1 MDKKH
6 ATFRLRLIY
15 KLIVSYAAIAIFTSA
30 AILYSL
36 AGTYSINT
44 TARDLA
50 RNDLVTINIIHK
62 LSESIQAQERN
73 AGKYAILKRVEFK
86 ELFERRAQE
95 FLKNLNE
102 LEQKGTELNLSS
114 LIESYLTYRATVEKI
129 FIEDTED
136 TQSLKDAADG
146 VTTAI
151 NTVYDDHQT
160 LLAAKIESANL
171 KQTETIKWTLILSS
185 TGIILSILIAVIVI
199 YNISSAIKKLK
210 KATLRIATGDF
221 DYDPRIPP
229 GDEIG
234 ELAGDFTRM
243 AAKLKIYERV
253 CLDASPL
260 TRLPG
265 NIAIEDVIN
274 RRLKNGEPFAV
285 CYADLDNFK
294 AYNDRYGYI
303 KASDV
308 IKMTAEVL
316 YNAVRKHSDDNAFV
330 GHIGGDDFIM
340 IVPSDQAQPVCETAI
355 QDFHKRIGKHYS
367 PDDIARGAI
376 EGIDRYGVPRVFP
389 IMTISIAV
397 IICQNGEYTSAVD
410 IGRAAADTKANV
422 KNRVG
427 SNYMI
432 NRGKNIG

>member
-1 MDKKH
+1 MEKKH
-6 ATFRLRLIY
+6 VTFRLRLIY
-15 KLIVSYAAIAIFTSA
+15 KLIISYAAIAIFTSA
-30 AILYSL
+30 AVLYSL

-50 RNDLVTINIIHK
+50 RNDFAIINIIHK

-73 AGKYAILKRVEFK
+73 AGKYAILKRFEFK
-86 ELFERRAQE
+86 DLFERREQE

-102 LEQKGTELNLSS
+102 LQKTGTELNLNS
-114 LIESYLTYRATVEKI
+114 LIESYQTYRAEVEKI
-129 FIEDTED
+129 WTDDAEYS
-136 TQSLKDAADG
+136 QSLKDAADG
-146 VTTAI
+146 VITAI
-151 NTVYDDHQT
+151 NTVYDDHQS
-160 LLAAKIESANL
+160 LLAAKIEFANL

-185 TGIILSILIAVIVI
+185 TGIILSILIAVIFT
-199 YNISSAIKKLK
+199 YNISSAINKLK

-221 DYDPRIPP
+221 DYDPSIPP

-234 ELAGDFTRM
+234 DLAGDFTRM
-243 AAKLKIYERV
+243 AAKLKIYEQV

-274 RRLKNGEPFAV
+274 SRLKNGSPFAV

-316 YNAVRKHSDDNAFV
+316 YDSVSRHSDVNNFV

-340 IVPSDQAQPVCETAI
+340 IVPSDKVKPVCETAI
-355 QDFHKRIGKHYS
+355 KDFNERIRKYYS
-367 PDDIARGAI
+367 PDDAERGSI

-397 IICQNGEYTSAVD
+397 IMCQDGEYTSAVD
-410 IGRAAADTKANV
+410 IGRAAADTKGNV
-422 KNRVG
+422 KNRSG

-432 NRGKNIG
+432 NYGKNIG

>member
-1 MDKKH
+1 MDKNH
-6 ATFRLRLIY
+6 ATFRLRLIH
-15 KLIVSYAAIAIFTSA
+15 KLIASYAAIAIFTSA

-36 AGTYSINT
+36 AGIYSLNT
-44 TARDLA
+44 IARDLA
-50 RNDLVTINIIHK
+50 KNDLVIINIIHR

-73 AGKYAILKRVEFK
+73 AGKYAILKREEFK
-86 ELFERRAQE
+86 GLFERREQE
-95 FLKNLNE
+95 FLRNLHELENTYPDLNLVSLNE
-102 LEQKGTELNLSS
+102 GYQ
-114 LIESYLTYRATVEKI
+114 TYRAAVEEI
-129 FIEDTED
+129 FTGETEYS
-136 TQSLKDAADG
+136 QSLKDAADR
-146 VTTAI
+146 VTASI
-151 NTVYDDHQT
+151 NTVYNDHQT
-160 LLAAKIESANL
+160 LLAAKIEAANR
-171 KQTETIKWTLILSS
+171 KQTETIKWTLVLSS
-185 TGIILSILIAVIVI
+185 TGIILSIFVAVLFI

-210 KATLRIATGDF
+210 KATLRIAEGDF
-221 DYDPRIPP
+221 DYNPQIPP

-243 AAKLKIYERV
+243 AAKLKVYEQI

-274 RRLKNGEPFAV
+274 NGLKKGVPFAV

-303 KASDV
+303 KASEV
-308 IKMTAEVL
+308 IKMTAEIL
-316 YNAVRKHSDDNAFV
+316 YNSVREHSDDNAFV

-340 IVPSDQAQPVCETAI
+340 VVPADKAQPVCETTI
-355 QDFHKRIGKHYS
+355 QDFNERIGVHYV
-367 PDDIARGAI
+367 PEDIARGAI

-397 IICQNGEYTSAVD
+397 IICQNGEYSSAVD
-410 IGRAAADTKANV
+410 IARVAADIKGYV
-422 KNRVG
+422 KNTAG

-432 NRGKNIG
+432 NRRKNIR